1 MVCLGDVVLKIACNR
16 QGIPTQLTNIHSI
29 RVNYPCGARLS
40 YLGKKNAE
48 AWKQHLSSK
57 RLHLLECGQA
67 FKIVLWFSVYPVIV
81 A

>member
-1 MVCLGDVVLKIACNR
+1 
-16 QGIPTQLTNIHSI
+16 
-29 RVNYPCGARLS
+29 
-40 YLGKKNAE
+40 
-48 AWKQHLSSK
+48 LSSK